1 MQLFDHSLFSK
12 QRLHRISANNVTMLG
27 TEKIAALHNQQLHD
41 CKIYIKMFLSMSK

>member
-12 QRLHRISANNVTMLG
+12 QRLANNVTMLG